1 MKNFLMVVVAILFLS
16 ANVQAT
22 PFWFDVDGALTDY
35 SPVLVTEFNG
45 EAIGRYTVDVD
56 LGTAGTLGNGDT
68 FIETVILGI
77 GDVANTN
84 LTPSIQEQY
93 PFEAGGTGYPSL
105 WAELTLTGEVFNFSE
120 TGPSTSYGD
129 INMEDDTFQ
138 LSFDYASA
146 NVKFLYDYDYSDGTA
161 AVEVGLFDTLG
172 GMTEAFHLSGN
183 HTLTAQLGIAL
194 VGNTLALNTFFFDDN
209 GVQGSDMAP
218 GLGSYNLLLAIA
230 DGSVNLVSAV
240 DGSEQD
246 HIDITVE
253 DNGVDIEVYPIPEPA
268 TLLLFGFGLL
278 GLLGYRRKK

>member
-1 MKNFLMVVVAILFLS
+1 MFERI
-16 ANVQAT
+16 
-22 PFWFDVDGALTDY
+22 PFW
-35 SPVLVTEFNG
+35 
-45 EAIGRYTVDVD
+45 ID
-56 LGTAGTLGNGDT
+56 LGTAGILGNGDT

-77 GDVANTN
+77 GDVANTG

-218 GLGSYNLLLAIA
+218 GLGSIVEGKISSLKRFKDDAKEVASGFECGIGIENYN
-230 DGSVNLVSAV
+230 
-240 DGSEQD
+240 
-246 HIDITVE
+246 DIKAGDV
-253 DNGVDIEVYPIPEPA
+253 IEAFVMEEVA
-268 TLLLFGFGLL
+268 AKL
-278 GLLGYRRKK
+278 